1 MDTDGWMKLARREEK
16 IGGIHF
22 RGEKGWEKEETE
34 VALRPSVSLFRKYR
48 LINEPV
54 IGTTYP

>member
-34 VALRPSVSLFRKYR
+34 VALRPSVSK
-48 LINEPV
+48 V
-54 IGTTYP
+54 QVD